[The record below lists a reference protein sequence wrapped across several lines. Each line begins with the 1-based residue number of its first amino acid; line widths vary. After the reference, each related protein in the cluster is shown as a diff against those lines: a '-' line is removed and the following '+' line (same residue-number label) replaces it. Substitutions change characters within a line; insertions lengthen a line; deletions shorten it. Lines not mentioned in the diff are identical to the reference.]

1 MFLIKLYRSD
11 SYSVLFLITF
21 YFKDRMFARAP
32 EFVNS
37 FCKTPIKLIWRV
49 LWSYYVEE
57 GGKKNT
63 ERILAI
69 IDPKKD
75 SF

>member
-49 LWSYYVEE
+49 L
-57 GGKKNT
+57 
-63 ERILAI
+63 
-69 IDPKKD
+69 
-75 SF
+75 